1 SMNIHPNTNL
11 IRSISIM
18 EGYAKLASIMG
29 AHPEVAILRRFG
41 SLNARNLLYLQAELT
56 ALEQTLRAC
65 TEKNI
70 QSSDADR
77 TASARDWYTLSR
89 LGSGSNGTGDTDA
102 GEEWRTVLEIREK
115 VKEYSPWSSID

>member
-1 SMNIHPNTNL
+1 
-11 IRSISIM
+11 M

-29 AHPEVAILRRFG
+29 AHPE
-41 SLNARNLLYLQAELT
+41 AELT

>member
-1 SMNIHPNTNL
+1 
-11 IRSISIM
+11 M

-56 ALEQTLRAC
+56 ALEQNLRAC
-65 TEKNI
+65 TEKNAT
-70 QSSDADR
+70 SSDADR
-77 TASARDWYTLSR
+77 TASAKDWYTLSR
-89 LGSGSNGTGDTDA
+89 LGSGRNGPGDADA

-115 VKEYSPWSSID
+115 VKEYSPWSLS